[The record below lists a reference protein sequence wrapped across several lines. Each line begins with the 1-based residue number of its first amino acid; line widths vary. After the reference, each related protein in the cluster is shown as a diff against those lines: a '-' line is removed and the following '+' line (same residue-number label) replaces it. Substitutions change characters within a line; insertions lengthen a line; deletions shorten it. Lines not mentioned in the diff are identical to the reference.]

1 MRVLAILPAR
11 YASTRLPGKPLLDLC
26 GKPMIQRV
34 YEAVQKASCVT
45 DIVVATDDE
54 RIVQAVNAFGGRA
67 CMTSSDCA
75 SGTDR
80 LVEIARTEQ
89 ADIYLNVQG
98 DEPLLDPA
106 VIETLVQTLL
116 DHPDVAAVTPC
127 YAISAAAATD
137 PNLVKVVRSEE
148 GQALYFSRALIPHD
162 RDGQGAVQYLGHM
175 GLYAYRKE
183 ALDVFAKFPPS
194 SLEQVEKLEQL
205 RLLQH
210 GLILLT
216 VEVPPCAPGVDT
228 PADLERVR
236 GILVGQTAQPAEA
249 KSFRIS
255 HKHEAFAETA
265 SAASISEGALLPQ
278 DRITLSLLQNEALVR
293 KLQAIRLVI
302 TDVDGVLTDGGL
314 YYGPDGESL
323 KRFCAQDGLGIVLL
337 QRAGIRLAVCS
348 GRDCLAL
355 RARLK
360 DLHVSLFRLGRLEK
374 QAACLELL
382 KEAQVRAEEALF
394 IGDDLPDLEGFALCG
409 LGVATGNAR
418 PQVRKAADVVL
429 QTSGGQGV
437 LRELIDL
444 LLAVRQG

>member
-1 MRVLAILPAR
+1 MRVLAVLPAR

-34 YEAVQKASCVT
+34 YEVVQKAACVT

-54 RIVQAVNAFGGRA
+54 RIVQAVHAFGGRA
-67 CMTSSDCA
+67 CLTSPDCA

-116 DHPDVAAVTPC
+116 EHPEVAAATPC
-127 YAISAAAATD
+127 YAISAAAAAD
-137 PNLVKVVRSEE
+137 PNLVKVVRSAE
-148 GQALYFSRALIPHD
+148 GKALYFSRALIPHD
-162 RDGQGAVQYLGHM
+162 RDGQGQVQYLGHM
-175 GLYAYRKE
+175 GLYAYRRE
-183 ALDVFAKFPPS
+183 ALDVFAHFPPS

-210 GLILLT
+210 GLSLLA
-216 VEVPPCAPGVDT
+216 VEVSPCAPGVDT
-228 PADLERVR
+228 LADLERVR
-236 GILVGQTAQPAEA
+236 GILAGQAAQSAGE
-249 KSFRIS
+249 SFSLSPKR
-255 HKHEAFAETA
+255 EVFAETA
-265 SAASISEGALLPQ
+265 SVVSSSAGVVQPQ
-278 DRITLSLLQNEALVR
+278 DSVRHPLLQDEVLVR

-314 YYGPDGESL
+314 YYGPEGESL

-337 QRAGIRLAVCS
+337 QRAGIHLAVCS
-348 GRDCLAL
+348 GRDCPAL

-382 KEAQVRAEEALF
+382 KEAQVQAEEALF
-394 IGDDLPDLEGFALCG
+394 IGDDRPDLEGFALCG

-418 PQVRKAADVVL
+418 SQVRQAADVVL
-429 QTSGGQGV
+429 QTSGGQGA

>member
-1 MRVLAILPAR
+1 MRVLAVLPAR

-45 DIVVATDDE
+45 EIVVATDDE
-54 RIVQAVNAFGGRA
+54 RIVQAVHAFGGRA
-67 CMTSSDCA
+67 CLTSPDCA

-98 DEPLLDPA
+98 DEPLLDPT
-106 VIETLVQTLL
+106 VIKTLVQTLL
-116 DHPDVAAVTPC
+116 EHPEVAAATPC
-127 YAISAAAATD
+127 YAISAAAAAD
-137 PNLVKVVRSEE
+137 PNLVKVVRSDE
-148 GQALYFSRALIPHD
+148 GKALYFSRALIPPD
-162 RDGQGAVQYLGHM
+162 RDGQGQVQYLGHM
-175 GLYAYRKE
+175 GLYAYRKT
-183 ALDVFAKFPPS
+183 ALDVFAHFPPS

-210 GLILLT
+210 GLTLLA

-236 GILVGQTAQPAEA
+236 SILAGQMAQSAGEKRFSLSP
-249 KSFRIS
+249 KR
-255 HKHEAFAETA
+255 EAFAETA
-265 SAASISEGALLPQ
+265 SAVSVSADAVQLQESARLP
-278 DRITLSLLQNEALVR
+278 LLQNEVLVR

-314 YYGPDGESL
+314 YYGPEGESL

-337 QRAGIRLAVCS
+337 QRAGIHLAVCS
-348 GRDCLAL
+348 GRDCPAL

-374 QAACLELL
+374 QAACQELL
-382 KEAQVRAEEALF
+382 SEAQIQAEEALF

-429 QTSGGQGV
+429 QTSGGQGA